1 MIDNQI
7 LVGAVDVQTG
17 FGESWQDQT
26 KGEEQGKGFAL
37 ALGYDSTGQT
47 SLLVRLEHYSPP
59 DGELIE
65 IGLHRLNLD
74 DNGYA
79 DINDYYEMAEAIVD
93 CRNYFEMG
101 SEALSREY
109 EALKDYGHV
118 EVGVLRRITT
128 IQDLVTLLSE
138 NSIFG
143 LSEMSA
149 ALQEAV
155 DRAKRVMKYLDGILI
170 FARESHLA

>member
-1 MIDNQI
+1 
-7 LVGAVDVQTG
+7 
-17 FGESWQDQT
+17 
-26 KGEEQGKGFAL
+26 
-37 ALGYDSTGQT
+37 
-47 SLLVRLEHYSPP
+47 
-59 DGELIE
+59 
-65 IGLHRLNLD
+65 
-74 DNGYA
+74 
-79 DINDYYEMAEAIVD
+79 
-93 CRNYFEMG
+93 MG

-155 DRAKRVMKYLDGILI
+155 DRAKRVIKYLDGILI